1 MFLTANILVSVF
13 IVIQYKLDVLPAF
26 FVGILVYFVLNLIP
40 HMVVDR
46 SKLGF
51 VHFLGILDI
60 SFGFALLAF
69 LIMPIYSSTHEITI
83 SYRKNDIT
91 FDLSTFIAALAN
103 AIVYF
108 VFLYLNITKPKNDLL
123 NKILTV
129 KNYLEYRDDTFWG
142 MFVHIALSILALSL
156 ILRIIELPSL
166 LSIFQV
172 NTP

>member
-1 MFLTANILVSVF
+1 MI
-13 IVIQYKLDVLPAF
+13 YKLDVLSAF
-26 FVGILVYFVLNLIP
+26 FVGVLVYFVLNLIP

-51 VHFLGILDI
+51 VHFLGVLDI

-69 LIMPIYSSTHEITI
+69 LIMPVYSSTHEITI

-103 AIVYF
+103 TIVYF
-108 VFLYLNITKPKNDLL
+108 IFLYLNIVRPENKWL
-123 NKILTV
+123 NKIL
-129 KNYLEYRDDTFWG
+129 NARNFLEYRDDSFWG

-156 ILRIIELPSL
+156 IFKIVEIPAL

-172 NTP
+172 TTP